1 MNSKTKVI
9 IGALAVA
16 ALGSVVAGLYGT
28 DEGRKARK
36 ELGKKTRKLR
46 NKTLQQVGEL
56 KVGTRRRYETAK
68 QAASDIIDQGM
79 EKVSGIVGNADNAS
93 NVGNVK

>member
-16 ALGSVVAGLYGT
+16 ALGSVVAGLFAT
-28 DEGRKARK
+28 DEGRKTRK
-36 ELGKKTRKLR
+36 QLAKKTRKLR

-56 KVGTRRRYETAK
+56 KVSTRRKYENVK
-68 QAASDIIDQGM
+68 QAASDIVDQGI
-79 EKVSGIVGNADNAS
+79 EKVSGIVSSADDAA
-93 NVGNVK
+93 KAK

>member
-16 ALGSVVAGLYGT
+16 ALGSVVAGLFAT
-28 DEGRKARK
+28 DEGRKTRK
-36 ELGKKTRKLR
+36 QLAKKTRKLR

-56 KVGTRRRYETAK
+56 KVSTRRQYENVK
-68 QAASDIIDQGM
+68 QAASDIIDQGI
-79 EKVSGIVGNADNAS
+79 EKVSGIVGNADDAA
-93 NVGNVK
+93 KAK